1 MTGMLAALVV
11 ISLAPPQGK
20 PAASAPAAIVV
31 LDAGAVV
38 VTVDEVGDAVRALRQ
53 SGDPKA
59 IAGTLTMEGVE
70 QIAREVLDRKLL
82 AREART
88 RGVSARSDVARAVD
102 RAVEL
107 VLAEALLE
115 SEVRA
120 LDTSEPVLRQYYEAH
135 PEQFRLAPR
144 RKAHHIVVKTRAE
157 AEAALAELRAGA
169 PFEALAA
176 AKNIDNSAAGK
187 GDLGW
192 VGRGVMVKS
201 FEDALFA
208 LGQAG
213 ELSGVV
219 QTSFGFHVI
228 RVDDVDPGS
237 LPPFELIQDRV
248 RQVMATSALE
258 RLRADLVARHPA
270 TPNRDALRALLSGK
284 R

>member
-1 MTGMLAALVV
+1 MAPAAALVV
-11 ISLAPPQGK
+11 LLLLAPQGK
-20 PAASAPAAIVV
+20 APMAPSAPIVA

-38 VTVDEVGDAVRALRQ
+38 VTVDEVGDAIRALRQ

-59 IAGTLTMEGVE
+59 IAGTLTLEGVE

-120 LDTSEPVLRQYYEAH
+120 LDVSVPVLRRYYDAH
-135 PEQFRLAPR
+135 PDLFRMAPR
-144 RKAHHIVVKTRAE
+144 RKAHHIVVATRAE
-157 AEAALAELRAGA
+157 AEAALAELRNGARFEDLAG
-169 PFEALAA
+169 

-192 VGRGVMVKS
+192 VARGVMVKA

-208 LGQAG
+208 LARPGD
-213 ELSGVV
+213 LSGIV

-258 RLRADLVARHPA
+258 RLRGDLVARHPA
-270 TPNRDALRALLSGK
+270 TPNRDALQALLSGK